1 MLLML
6 LILLLLLIKLLLLL
20 VLLLPLLIVHAAD
33 AAVVR
38 VAASVLLWQHGVN
51 FSRLLYVGTTDLGPT
66 KQKRYNLAF
75 GSVAD
80 VGGDKIRVA
89 MVQQMNDN

>member
-1 MLLML
+1 ML
-6 LILLLLLIKLLLLL
+6 LILLFLLLLLFMLLLLL
-20 VLLLPLLIVHAAD
+20 VLLLLLLIVHAAD

-51 FSRLLYVGTTDLGPT
+51 FSRLLYAGTTDLGPT

-75 GSVAD
+75 GSAAD
-80 VGGDKIRVA
+80 VGWVKIRVA
-89 MVQQMNDN
+89 LVKT